1 MYPASAFL
9 NYRRFLWNFLLTKKG
24 QNNQSGIRGER
35 RESGKQE
42 SKPQRVDFIIL
53 PEELHQGVCAC
64 VCMRVCVC
72 DIETIDLEVCVGQK
86 GGKHGDSA
94 LQEPAG
100 GYRQLRQL

>member
-1 MYPASAFL
+1 MEFSVDEKGAKQSIRHK
-9 NYRRFLWNFLLTKKG
+9 RRK
-24 QNNQSGIRGER
+24 ER
-35 RESGKQE
+35 VWEAGKQT
-42 SKPQRVDFIIL
+42 SAGGFHHPSRRIA
-53 PEELHQGVCAC
+53 PRC
-64 VCMRVCVC
+64 VCLRVYACVCVC